1 MSDQP
6 STSLQNAIEG
16 VYTCLH
22 NNNIDLDQAIAAL
35 KRVMTEGQIK
45 EVSFEPKRLAQNN
58 RSGRKLMQAYFR
70 KRGVTVCFS
79 ESENTIEAKT
89 SQG

>member
-1 MSDQP
+1 MPDQP
-6 STSLQNAIEG
+6 STPLQSAIEG
-16 VYTCLH
+16 VYTSLH

-35 KRVMTEGQIK
+35 KRVMIQEKIK

-70 KRGVTVCFS
+70 KRGIAVCFS
-79 ESENTIEAKT
+79 ECEDAAETKAA
-89 SQG
+89 QV